1 MGDGKMSPV
10 VIIILLVLIA
20 AVGFVGLQF
29 VKGKSNVPIVNSIAK
44 GNDTSK
50 SSKAD
55 VPVITTTLSS
65 TEPEQDEVIVTI
77 KAKTKD
83 EGGIKTITLPDNEV
97 IEIEDPDQEVTYTVT
112 ENGDFEFKALANN
125 GEKTSTTIT
134 INNIRLVSA
143 DHPYIPEG
151 FTEVGGKPENGF
163 VIADAYGNEYVWV
176 PCATGRTV
184 RKTALE
190 VTYEESSDS
199 ASSLVNSVGKY
210 YGFYIGRYEASSYEQ
225 DGMLVAASMKGAVP
239 WTDISYLDAATASV
253 NSAAIFGYTEEYETN
268 IISSHAWDTTLDW
281 IDKTHPE
288 ASYSSSLKY
297 GNYEG
302 TIKETGTTSKD
313 SINSIY
319 DMAGNVREWTTELYD
334 ATQEGTKKKKSS
346 SSKKNDPGMVL
357 TRVVRGGSANLPK
370 TAISHTAYEENT
382 SDTYWGFRMVL
393 YKK

>member
-1 MGDGKMSPV
+1 MGDGKMSPI
-10 VIIILLVLIA
+10 VIIVFLILIA

-29 VKGKSNVPIVNSIAK
+29 IK
-44 GNDTSK
+44 GNATGPVANAISSKNDTPK
-50 SSKAD
+50 SSRKD

-65 TEPEQDEVIVTI
+65 DEPEQDEVVVTV
-77 KAKTKD
+77 KAKVKD
-83 EGGIKTITLPDNEV
+83 EEGIKTVTMPDGEV
-97 IEIEDPDQEVTYTVT
+97 IEIVDPDQELTYTVT
-112 ENGDFEFKALANN
+112 ENGEYEFKAVANN
-125 GEKTSTTIT
+125 GEKTSTKIT
-134 INNIRLVSA
+134 IDNIRLISA

-151 FTEVGGKPENGF
+151 FSEVVGSPESGF
-163 VIADAYGNEYVWV
+163 VISDAYGNEYVWI
-176 PCATGRTV
+176 PCPTGKTI

-210 YGFYIGRYEASSYEQ
+210 FGFYLGRYEASAYQS
-225 DGMLVAASMKGAVP
+225 DGQLVAASMKGAVP

-253 NSAAIFGYTEEYETN
+253 NSAGVFGYTDDYETN
-268 IISSHAWDTTLDW
+268 IISSYAWDTALDW

-288 ASYSSSLKY
+288 SSYSSSTKY

-302 TIKETGTTSKD
+302 TIKETGTTQKD
-313 SINSIY
+313 QVNYIC

-334 ATQEGTKKKKSS
+334 STKENTKR
-346 SSKKNDPGMVL
+346 KNNNKRNQPGVTL
-357 TRVVRGGSANLPK
+357 SRVVRGGSANLGK